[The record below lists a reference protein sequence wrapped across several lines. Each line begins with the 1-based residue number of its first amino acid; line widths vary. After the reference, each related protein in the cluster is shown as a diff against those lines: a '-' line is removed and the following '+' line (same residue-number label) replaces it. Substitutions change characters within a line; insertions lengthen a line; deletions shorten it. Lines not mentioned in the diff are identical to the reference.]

1 MQKWI
6 TEMKLTNHDLRGLE
20 DFRKL
25 PLAEIGK
32 KLREIYDAKSIY
44 TAVVKIQSLF
54 KMRWVRR
61 KFLVVRKLF
70 RHKLCFIQIYV
81 KFRFLLRRLR
91 RRRVEKRDKAVINV
105 QRILRGYLTRKR
117 LNVADLNR

>member
-6 TEMKLTNHDLRGLE
+6 AEMKLTSNDLRGLE

-25 PLAEIGK
+25 PLAEIGR

-44 TAVVKIQSLF
+44 TAVVMIQSLF

-70 RHKLCFIQIYV
+70 RHKLCFIQVYV
-81 KFRFLLRRLR
+81 KFRFLLRSIR
-91 RRRVEKRDKAVINV
+91 
-105 QRILRGYLTRKR
+105 RKR
-117 LNVADLNR
+117 VNKQA